1 MSLTPLERQ
10 MQSRM
15 RRRYGA
21 KRAPPSAT
29 ATHRSPYACTH
40 WLPDAS
46 RRDVDRLDTLQQSAS
61 LAHPEDR
68 IDDPAIG
75 AKFFG
80 LSGEPN
86 VRQLEPYQWMAQ
98 AA

>member
-1 MSLTPLERQ
+1 V
-10 MQSRM
+10 
-15 RRRYGA
+15 
-21 KRAPPSAT
+21 
-29 ATHRSPYACTH
+29 YAH

-61 LAHPEDR
+61 LAHPEDG
-68 IDDPAIG
+68 IDDPAIA

-86 VRQLEPYQWMAQ
+86 VRQLEPEFPIA
-98 AA
+98 